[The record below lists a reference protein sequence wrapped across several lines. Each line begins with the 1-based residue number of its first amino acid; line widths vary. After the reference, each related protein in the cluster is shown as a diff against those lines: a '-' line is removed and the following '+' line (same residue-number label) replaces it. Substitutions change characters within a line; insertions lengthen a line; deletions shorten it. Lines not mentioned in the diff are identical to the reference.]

1 MIHFG
6 SSPAMQQLRGDVG
19 GGGGQMPPG
28 TKPPATWAAGF
39 TSTPREGEFPL
50 LFCKRLMIDM
60 PCVDRIS
67 LICFGSTDVFSNYL
81 NPFLLQAATV
91 HAVPEPAGLKS
102 STACA
107 GDDAVHGPWGL
118 SALCR

>member
-50 LFCKRLMIDM
+50 GLVWETEESSGWKRIEGD
-60 PCVDRIS
+60 
-67 LICFGSTDVFSNYL
+67 FGKF
-81 NPFLLQAATV
+81 
-91 HAVPEPAGLKS
+91 
-102 STACA
+102 
-107 GDDAVHGPWGL
+107 
-118 SALCR
+118 

>member
-1 MIHFG
+1 
-6 SSPAMQQLRGDVG
+6 
-19 GGGGQMPPG
+19 
-28 TKPPATWAAGF
+28 
-39 TSTPREGEFPL
+39 
-50 LFCKRLMIDM
+50 MIDM

-107 GDDAVHGPWGL
+107 GDDVVHGPWGL
-118 SALCR
+118 GASPPFAGDGTAEGRLSVLCRRRRAPCGTSSCSGCELCLRL